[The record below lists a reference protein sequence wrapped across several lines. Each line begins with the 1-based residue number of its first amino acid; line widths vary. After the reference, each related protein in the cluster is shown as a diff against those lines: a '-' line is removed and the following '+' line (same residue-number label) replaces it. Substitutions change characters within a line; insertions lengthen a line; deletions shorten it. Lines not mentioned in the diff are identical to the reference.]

1 MLVVLNVVSNLVC
14 VTLSLLFIWENVF
27 FFISVLFI
35 ALMIFCYTAYYIEF
49 TLFLL
54 RFQFLFFVFLVSILI
69 LIISGDVF
77 ILFLGWDGLGVSSYC
92 LVVFY
97 LNYKSLNAGSIT
109 MLLNRLGDRFLLVF
123 FCLFF
128 LRKGWD
134 ITSFSLLGF
143 SLRFL
148 WLILV
153 VAFSKSAQFPFRRW
167 LPLAMA
173 APTPISALVH
183 SSTLVTAGIFVLL
196 KFAVFLRFNVSCVVF
211 ILSLFVLIYSGVSS
225 VFELDFKKIIALS
238 TLRQLAL
245 ILVALG
251 LGLKFLAFLHLVFHA
266 YFKSLLFLNFG
277 VLIHL
282 EFSNQ
287 DGRLSSFVNS
297 FLFVSSSIGVLSLV
311 ALFFVSGFYRKDL
324 LLESVRSFRLAFW
337 VSLVFFMLIG
347 FTFIYSVRL
356 LMVLIFGLA
365 GQFFG
370 LSSFSG
376 FVGVVLSCLSVVGI
390 FFGSLLIRN
399 FLFFVLSR
407 RSLKFTIFFM
417 VLLWC
422 FVMFGLTVRFLLFG
436 QRMFGLD
443 IVYVFGLGFLFW
455 IKSLLIQFE
464 KGYLEGL
471 RIKFGSGLIVS
482 GQALIKIFGVIWFF
496 DLLLLFLGLGF
507 FIMF

>member
-1 MLVVLNVVSNLVC
+1 MVSNLIN
-14 VTLSLLFIWENVF
+14 VTVRLLFVWENVL

-35 ALMIFCYTAYYIEF
+35 ALIIFCYTAYYIEL

-54 RFQFLFFVFLVSILI
+54 RFQFLFFVFLVSMLILI
-69 LIISGDVF
+69 LRGDVF
-77 ILFLGWDGLGVSSYC
+77 VLFLGWDGLGVSSYC

-128 LRKGWD
+128 LRKRWD
-134 ITSFSLLGF
+134 ISSFSLLGF
-143 SLRFL
+143 SLGFL
-148 WLILV
+148 WLLVV
-153 VAFSKSAQFPFRRW
+153 VAFSKSAQFPFSRW

-196 KFAVFLRFNVSCVVF
+196 KFAVFLRFRVRRLVF
-211 ILSLFVLIYSGVSS
+211 ISSIFVLMYSGVSS

-245 ILVALG
+245 VLVALG
-251 LGLKFLAFLHLVFHA
+251 LGLKFLAFIHLVFHA

-287 DGRLSSFVNS
+287 DGRLSRFINS
-297 FLFVSSSIGVLSLV
+297 FLSVSRSVSVLRLV

-324 LLESVRSFRLAFW
+324 LLERVRRLNLAFW
-337 VSLVFFMLIG
+337 VSFLFFLLMG
-347 FTFIYSVRL
+347 FTFVYSVRL
-356 LMVLIFGLA
+356 LIVLIFGL
-365 GQFFG
+365 GSQFFG
-370 LSSFSG
+370 FTSFSG
-376 FVGVVLSCLSVVGI
+376 FVGVVLTCLRVVGI

-399 FLFFVLSR
+399 FMFFILSS
-407 RSLKFTIFFM
+407 RSLKFIVFLI

-422 FVMFGLTVRFLLFG
+422 VIYFGLTIRFLLFG

-443 IVYVFGLGFLFW
+443 IVYTYGLGILFW
-455 IKSLLIQFE
+455 LKRFLVQFE
-464 KGYLEGL
+464 KGFLEGL
-471 RIKFGSGLIVS
+471 RVKFGSGLLVS
-482 GQALIKIFGVIWFF
+482 GQVFLKIFGIVWFLDLF
-496 DLLLLFLGLGF
+496 LLLLILGA
-507 FIMF
+507 FILF